1 MIDNRSRI
9 YWGAKQ
15 MRSATSTIPCPQC
28 EHPASIGL
36 LQHTDEQGH
45 PLKQELL
52 FTCLCGY
59 SPDTKELIV
68 LWAAV
73 HADGDL
79 LQRESHHPAL

>member
-1 MIDNRSRI
+1 MHV
-9 YWGAKQ
+9 
-15 MRSATSTIPCPQC
+15 ATNTIRCPHCQK
-28 EHPASIGL
+28 PASIGL

-59 SPDTKELIV
+59 GPGTNELIV

-73 HADGDL
+73 HADGGP
-79 LQRESHHPAL
+79 LQSDKAALVDK